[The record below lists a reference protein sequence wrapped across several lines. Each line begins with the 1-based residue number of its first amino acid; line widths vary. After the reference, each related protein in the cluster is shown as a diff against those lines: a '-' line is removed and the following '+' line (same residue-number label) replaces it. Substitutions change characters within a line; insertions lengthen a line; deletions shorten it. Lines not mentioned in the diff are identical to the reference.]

1 MTNLTDRRLRVLVL
15 GSTGSIGTQALEVIA
30 ANPDRFEVVG
40 LAAGGNN
47 LDTLLRQRAE
57 TGVTNIAV
65 ADDEAAQRA
74 GDIPYRGADAVT
86 RLVEETEADVV
97 LNALVGALGL
107 RPTLAALQSGARLA
121 LANKESLVA
130 GGPLVVQAALPGQIV
145 PVDSEHSALAQCLRG
160 GTPDEVAKLLLT
172 ASGGPFRGWSAADLE
187 HVTPEQAGAHPTW
200 SMGPMNTLNS
210 ASLVNK
216 GLELIE
222 THLLFGIPYDR
233 IEVVVHPQ
241 SIIHSMVTFIDG
253 CTIAQASP
261 PDMKLPISLALGWP
275 RRVPGA
281 AACCDFTTAQTW
293 DFEPL
298 DAEVFPAVELARH
311 AGEIGGCMTA
321 VYNAANEEAAAA
333 FLNGQIGFP
342 AIVGTIAE
350 VLQGAD
356 QWALLPATVDD
367 VLDAQRWARERAR
380 RAVSGMASVGRHEST
395 VAIASAAKPGEAG
408 RHESTVAIASAA
420 KPGEAGRHESTVAIA
435 SAAKPGEAGRH
446 ELNVERS

>member
-1 MTNLTDRRLRVLVL
+1 VTIDVDRRLRVLVL

-30 ANPDRFEVVG
+30 ENPDRFEVVG
-40 LAAGGNN
+40 LAAGGAN

-65 ADDEAAQRA
+65 ADEHAAQEI
-74 GDIPYRGADAVT
+74 GDVTFRGPDAVT

-97 LNALVGALGL
+97 LNALVGARGL
-107 RPTLAALQSGARLA
+107 RPTLAALASGARLA

-130 GGPLVVQAALPGQIV
+130 GGPLVQRAARPGQIV

-160 GTPDEVAKLLLT
+160 GAPEEVAKLVLT

-222 THLLFGIPYDR
+222 THLLFGIDYDR
-233 IEVVVHPQ
+233 IDVVVHPQ
-241 SIIHSMVTFIDG
+241 SIIHSMVTFVDG
-253 CTIAQASP
+253 STIAQASP

-281 AACCDFTTAQTW
+281 AASCDFSTASSW
-293 DFEPL
+293 EFEPL
-298 DAEVFPAVELARH
+298 DSVVFPAVELARH
-311 AGEIGGCMTA
+311 AGQAGGCMTA
-321 VYNAANEEAAAA
+321 VYNAANEEAAEA
-333 FLNGQIGFP
+333 FLAGRIGFP
-342 AIVGTIAE
+342 AIVGTIAD
-350 VLQGAD
+350 VLHAAD
-356 QWALLPATVDD
+356 QWAVLPATVDD
-367 VLDAQRWARERAR
+367 VLEAQRWARERAQQ
-380 RAVSGMASVGRHEST
+380 AVSGM
-395 VAIASAAKPGEAG
+395 VATH
-408 RHESTVAIASAA
+408 R
-420 KPGEAGRHESTVAIA
+420 
-435 SAAKPGEAGRH
+435 
-446 ELNVERS
+446 L

>member
-1 MTNLTDRRLRVLVL
+1 VSNPTVDAHAEGRLRVLVL

-40 LAAGGNN
+40 LAAGGANV
-47 LDTLLRQRAE
+47 DTLLRQRAE
-57 TGVTNIAV
+57 TGVTNIAI
-65 ADDEAAQRA
+65 ADDHAAA
-74 GDIPYRGADAVT
+74 MVGNVPYHGPDAVT

-107 RPTLAALQSGARLA
+107 RPTLAALESGARLA

-130 GGPLVVQAALPGQIV
+130 GGPLVLRAAQPGQIV

-160 GTPDEVAKLLLT
+160 GTPDEVAKLVLT
-172 ASGGPFRGWSAADLE
+172 ASGGPFRGWAAADLAG
-187 HVTPEQAGAHPTW
+187 VTPEQAGAHPTW

-241 SIIHSMVTFIDG
+241 SIVHSMVTFIDG
-253 CTIAQASP
+253 STIAQASP

-281 AACCDFTTAQTW
+281 AACCDFSTASTW
-293 DFEPL
+293 EFEPL
-298 DAEVFPAVELARH
+298 DTDVFPAVELARH
-311 AGEIGGCMTA
+311 AGQTGGCMTA
-321 VYNAANEEAAAA
+321 IYNAANEEAAEA
-333 FLNGQIGFP
+333 FLAGRIGFP
-342 AIVGTIAE
+342 AIVGTIAD
-350 VLQGAD
+350 VLHSAD
-356 QWALLPATVDD
+356 RWAAPPATVDD
-367 VLDAQRWARERAR
+367 VLEAQRWARERAQ
-380 RAVSGMASVGRHEST
+380 RAVATNSPGPASGKVTEMV
-395 VAIASAAKPGEAG
+395 
-408 RHESTVAIASAA
+408 
-420 KPGEAGRHESTVAIA
+420 
-435 SAAKPGEAGRH
+435 
-446 ELNVERS
+446 LERS